1 MRVRDKVMVNKKTHT
16 TSLSPMKKMKVI
28 KVKNLMEI
36 LNQETI
42 KQIKTIV
49 YLMLVKIQTYQMM
62 DIKTKI

>member
-16 TSLSPMKKMKVI
+16 TSLSSMKKMKVI